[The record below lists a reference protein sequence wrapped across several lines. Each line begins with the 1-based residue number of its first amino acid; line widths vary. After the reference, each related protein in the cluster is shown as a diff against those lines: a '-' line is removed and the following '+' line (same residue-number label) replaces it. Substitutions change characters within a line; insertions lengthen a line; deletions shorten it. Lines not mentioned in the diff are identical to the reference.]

1 MRNSTNLETPMNQYN
16 ALKQALKP
24 HLRWHGARL
33 SFLALFL
40 LALLKVKT
48 VNLKEL
54 ALGFEGGALVE
65 SHYKRLQ
72 RFFGDFEIDYP
83 EIARIV
89 VQWLNIPQ
97 PWVLSID
104 RTNWS
109 FGSHHYNILTV
120 GIVHE
125 GVAIPILWWMLKKK
139 KGNSNSDER
148 MRFIEEMLKIFPS
161 AEIRCLCGDREFI
174 GQAWLRYLL
183 LEPML
188 AFCLRIRATDKIE
201 YNGKRLAAKVIFA
214 HLAIG
219 ESQRLQGSCLIWG
232 YPVSVEALR
241 LPDNSLLIVI
251 GQPDCLG
258 LIQDYAQRWGIETL
272 FGIFKTR
279 GFCLESTHFTDPKR
293 LRKLLALLTLA
304 LVWSLK
310 TGLEIHHLNPIPIK
324 KHGRRAKSLF
334 RLGLD
339 HLRHLILN
347 PSLPNFS
354 LFLQSLHFLSCT

>member
-1 MRNSTNLETPMNQYN
+1 MNEYN
-16 ALKQALKP
+16 ALRQALKP
-24 HLRWHGARL
+24 YLGWHGARI

-54 ALGFEGGALVE
+54 AVGFGGNALIE

-72 RFFGDFEIDYP
+72 RFFSKFEMDYHQ
-83 EIARIV
+83 IARIV
-89 VQWLNIPQ
+89 VHWLNIPQ
-97 PWVLSID
+97 PWVLSMD
-104 RTNWS
+104 RTTWE
-109 FGSHHYNILTV
+109 FGSHCHNILTV
-120 GIVHE
+120 GIVYE

-148 MRFIEEMLKIFPS
+148 MRFIEEMLRIFPA

-174 GQAWLRYLL
+174 GQAWVRYLL
-183 LEPML
+183 LDPML

-201 YNGKRLAAKVIFA
+201 RNGKTLAAKVIFA
-214 HLAIG
+214 HLAVG
-219 ESQRLQGSCLIWG
+219 ESQRLQGHCRVWG

-241 LPDNSLLIVI
+241 LPDHSLLIVI
-251 GQPDCLG
+251 GHPDSTDLV
-258 LIQDYAQRWGIETL
+258 QDYALRWGIETL

-279 GFCLESTHFTDPKR
+279 GFCLESTHFTDEKR
-293 LRKLLALLTLA
+293 LRKLFALLTLA

-310 TGLEIHHLNPIPIK
+310 TGLEIHRLHPIPLK

-334 RLGLD
+334 RLGFD

-347 PSLPNFS
+347 PSSLNFRF
-354 LFLQSLHFLSCT
+354 FLDSLHFLSCT

>member
-1 MRNSTNLETPMNQYN
+1 MEDERNVRKPMNQYN

-24 HLRWHGARL
+24 HLGWHGARL

-54 ALGFEGGALVE
+54 PLGFEGRALVD

-72 RFFGDFEIDYP
+72 RFFSGFELDYHH
-83 EIARIV
+83 IARIV
-89 VQWLNIPQ
+89 VSWLDIPQ

-104 RTNWS
+104 RTTWE
-109 FGSHHYNILTV
+109 FGSHGYNILTV

-125 GVAIPILWWMLKKK
+125 GVAIPILWWMLSKK

-148 MRFIEEMLKIFPS
+148 MRFIEEMLKIFPT
-161 AEIRCLCGDREFI
+161 ALIRCLCGDREFI

-183 LEPML
+183 LEPLL

-201 YNGKRLAAKVIFA
+201 HNGKLLAAKVIFA

-219 ESQRLQGSCLIWG
+219 ESQRLQGSCRVWG

-251 GQPDCLG
+251 GHPDSQG
-258 LIQDYAQRWGIETL
+258 LIHDYALRWGIETL

-304 LVWSLK
+304 LAWSLK
-310 TGLEIHHLNPIPIK
+310 TGLAIHHLHPIPLK
-324 KHGRRAKSLF
+324 KHGRLAQSLF
-334 RLGLD
+334 RLGFD
-339 HLRHLILN
+339 HLRHLVLN

-354 LFLQSLHFLSCT
+354 LFLDSLHFLSCT